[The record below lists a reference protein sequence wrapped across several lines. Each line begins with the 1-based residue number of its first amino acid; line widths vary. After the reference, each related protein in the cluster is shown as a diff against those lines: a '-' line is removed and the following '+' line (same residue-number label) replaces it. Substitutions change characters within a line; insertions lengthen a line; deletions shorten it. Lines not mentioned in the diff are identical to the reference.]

1 MCDEQTIAPEEQTIA
16 PEEQTIEPEEQIIA
30 PEEQIIAPEEQIIAL
45 VEQIKAQNSEAVTEM
60 TASLLSAIFS
70 NYQTYFPVLY
80 KLILHTYRHAPP
92 EMACALLKGFIQ
104 TTSAHTSSAH
114 TSSAHTS
121 SAHTSSAHTS
131 SENKPLLDY
140 LVVEAY
146 NGLFKMGG
154 WSLLKPCVLMLKNHK
169 EERLYQYILASVVEQ
184 LKQDYF
190 IEPSSDLCFN
200 LPREKSFS
208 WGWFSYE
215 VAAYYTYG
223 DTNVKLNAKQL
234 RNCMMIY
241 RKVLTHLRQ
250 NCEKTSLPVQAYAS
264 QAYDTPPLSW
274 PTILTM
280 LDVPE
285 YQWASDIIANE
296 VANEVA
302 DEVAVADANEVA
314 ANANE
319 VAANANEV
327 ANEVAVANANE
338 VAADAVEANA
348 NEADANEVAANEVA
362 NEVAVAPK
370 EKKSWF
376 YSLFSWS

>member
-1 MCDEQTIAPEEQTIA
+1 MCDEQTIAPEEQTI
-16 PEEQTIEPEEQIIA
+16 E

-114 TSSAHTS
+114 TT
-121 SAHTSSAHTS
+121 

>member
-1 MCDEQTIAPEEQTIA
+1 MCEAQTIAPEEQIIA
-16 PEEQTIEPEEQIIA
+16 PEEQIIA

-60 TASLLSAIFS
+60 TASFLSAVFS
-70 NYQTYFPVLY
+70 KSHTYFPVLY
-80 KLILHTYRHAPP
+80 KLILHTYRHSPP

-104 TTSAHTSSAH
+104 TTSTHT
-114 TSSAHTS
+114 TSR
-121 SAHTSSAHTS
+121 
-131 SENKPLLDY
+131 NKPLLDY

-146 NGLFKMGG
+146 HGLFKMGG

-169 EERLYQYILASVVEQ
+169 EERLYQYILTSVVDQ
-184 LKQDYF
+184 LKQDYL
-190 IEPSSDLCFN
+190 IEPSTDLCFN

-223 DTNVKLNAKQL
+223 VPNVKLNAKKL
-234 RNCMMIY
+234 RNCMMVY

-250 NCEKTSLPVQAYAS
+250 NCEKTSLQAYAS
-264 QAYDTPPLSW
+264 YEAYDTTPLSW
-274 PTILTM
+274 QTILTM

-285 YQWASDIIANE
+285 YQWASDIIADE
-296 VANEVA
+296 IAADEIEAVAVAEEATEVA
-302 DEVAVADANEVA
+302 DEVAVANEADA
-314 ANANE
+314 
-319 VAANANEV
+319 
-327 ANEVAVANANE
+327 VAVADE
-338 VAADAVEANA
+338 ADAVAVAKEVEANA
-348 NEADANEVAANEVA
+348 
-362 NEVAVAPK
+362 VAPR